1 MDFGR
6 YFMSGILSILPLTD
20 RWSTQFF
27 YPGSFQPSTLS
38 VFENGQ
44 EERATCFSILLQK
57 KMNSDVAHVT
67 THESNLSRNERGS
80 HRLGKVVA
88 EGRDYVYFLQQ
99 TLVHA
104 ARFTGSRQTCFA
116 ACMAW
121 LPRNFIQPEVSIHTN
136 LLARQIWTCKTSNI
150 AFLLEERYWFNTHF
164 TVKEDLQCNW

>member
-6 YFMSGILSILPLTD
+6 YFMYGILSILPLTD
-20 RWSTQFF
+20 RWPTQFS
-27 YPGSFQPSTLS
+27 YPASFQPSTLS
-38 VFENGQ
+38 VFGNGQ

-57 KMNSDVAHVT
+57 ELNSDVARVT

-80 HRLGKVVA
+80 RRLGKVVA

-99 TLVHA
+99 TLYVHA

-121 LPRNFIQPEVSIHTN
+121 LPRNFSQPKVSIHTN
-136 LLARQIWTCKTSNI
+136 LLARQIWTCKTRNF
-150 AFLLEERYWFNTHF
+150 AFLLLSIHF
-164 TVKEDLQCNW
+164 TVKEVLQCSW